1 MATRRDFLIRGVGS
15 TIGLAAGG
23 LAWQTFAQEEAG
35 ALARNMITPATQEA
49 IDGSLAYLANAQHA
63 DGAWG
68 TNQHVGNVAVTAL
81 GGLALMSAGH
91 QPGRGRYGNHVLRA
105 VQNILSCEDPGQ
117 PGFLVS
123 RRSQSHGPMY
133 GHGFATLFLAS

>member
-91 QPGRGRYGNHVLRA
+91 QPGRGR
-105 VQNILSCEDPGQ
+105 
-117 PGFLVS
+117 
-123 RRSQSHGPMY
+123 
-133 GHGFATLFLAS
+133 